1 MWPFADSLFP
11 ATGSRFELFVQLSVA
26 VDFLHIVSMEQ
37 RSLTA
42 EEILETVS
50 SRFESAEAALAW
62 YQSEPL
68 PGFGGR
74 TAMQL
79 VDIGYG
85 SEVLE
90 FIAAV
95 DAGIYA

>member
-1 MWPFADSLFP
+1 M
-11 ATGSRFELFVQLSVA
+11 QLSVA
-26 VDFLHIVSMEQ
+26 VDFLHIGVMEQ
-37 RSLTA
+37 RSSTA
-42 EEILETVS
+42 EEILEAVRP
-50 SRFESAEAALAW
+50 RFESAEAALSW

-79 VDIGYG
+79 VDEGYA

>member
-1 MWPFADSLFP
+1 MAVRRLSSFRHGLALR
-11 ATGSRFELFVQLSVA
+11 TVLQLSVG
-26 VDFLHIVSMEQ
+26 VDFLHIVVMEQ
-37 RSLTA
+37 RTLTA
-42 EEILETVS
+42 EDILTAVGP
-50 SRFESAEAALAW
+50 RFESAEAALAW
-62 YQSEPL
+62 YQSDPL

-79 VDIGYG
+79 VDEGYA

-95 DAGIYA
+95 DAGVYA

>member
-1 MWPFADSLFP
+1 MA
-11 ATGSRFELFVQLSVA
+11 A
-26 VDFLHIVSMEQ
+26 DFLHIGLMKA

-42 EEILETVS
+42 EDVLKVVRP
-50 SRFESAEAALAW
+50 RFESAEAALIW
-62 YQSEPL
+62 FQSEPL

-79 VDIGYG
+79 VDNGDA
-85 SEVLE
+85 SEVLD

-95 DAGIYA
+95 DAGIFA

>member
-1 MWPFADSLFP
+1 
-11 ATGSRFELFVQLSVA
+11 
-26 VDFLHIVSMEQ
+26 MEQ
-37 RSLTA
+37 CSSPA
-42 EEILETVS
+42 EELLEAVRP
-50 SRFESAEAALAW
+50 RFESAEAALAW
-62 YQSEPL
+62 YQFEPL

-79 VDIGYG
+79 VDAGHA

-90 FIAAV
+90 FLAAV

>member
-1 MWPFADSLFP
+1 M
-11 ATGSRFELFVQLSVA
+11 QLSLA
-26 VDFLHIVSMEQ
+26 VDFLHIVVMEQ
-37 RSLTA
+37 RLLTA
-42 EEILETVS
+42 EDILTAVRP
-50 SRFESAEAALAW
+50 RFESAEAALAW
-62 YQSEPL
+62 YQSDPL

-79 VDIGYG
+79 VDDGYA

-95 DAGIYA
+95 DAGVYA